1 MVSGWLRDERNDAAV
16 ERILDAAGQ
25 LFAERGVAETG
36 MAEVARAAG
45 CSRATVYRYF
55 DNRQALRLAFVHRAA
70 RRLGAEVVEE
80 VAEIDDPVER
90 IIAAML
96 AAVHAVRAEP
106 LLIAW
111 FTPANAGFAGDIG
124 QSSAVIE
131 AMAGNFIG
139 AHGSEPPPLARWI
152 TRVIVSLLT
161 APGRDAA
168 EERAMLEEFVAPLL
182 QGVPAT

>member
-1 MVSGWLRDERNDAAV
+1 MTSWLRDERTDAAV
-16 ERILDAAGQ
+16 ERILDAAGH

-55 DNRQALRLAFVHRAA
+55 DNRQALRQAFVHREA
-70 RRLGAEVVEE
+70 RRLGAAVTEQ
-80 VAEIDDPVER
+80 VAAVADPAER
-90 IIAAML
+90 IVAAML
-96 AAVHAVRAEP
+96 AAVHAVRADP

-131 AMAGNFIG
+131 AMAGHFLG
-139 AHGSEPPPLARWI
+139 AHGAEPPPLARWL

-161 APGRDAA
+161 VPGRDAD

-182 QGVPAT
+182 SRV